1 MRLSWRDVVD
11 TVLAG
16 AVLMVGMAVSNEWGW
31 PLLGSPRAGSLAVG
45 FLGIAMCSVAGSG
58 RAVEQEMKEPGVRVL
73 TGMGALALVLMI
85 VGVITGSDLVF
96 LALVIDTI
104 GMWLMSTIRH
114 ATASLQGH
122 SAPHAAGA

>member
-1 MRLSWRDVVD
+1 
-11 TVLAG
+11 
-16 AVLMVGMAVSNEWGW
+16 
-31 PLLGSPRAGSLAVG
+31 
-45 FLGIAMCSVAGSG
+45 
-58 RAVEQEMKEPGVRVL
+58 
-73 TGMGALALVLMI
+73 MGALALVLMI